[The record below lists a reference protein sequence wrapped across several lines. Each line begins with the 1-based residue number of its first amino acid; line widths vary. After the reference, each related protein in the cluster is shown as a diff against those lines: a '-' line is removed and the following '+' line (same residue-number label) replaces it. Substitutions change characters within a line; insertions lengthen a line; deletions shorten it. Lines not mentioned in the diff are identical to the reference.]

1 MAENPLIKKLRL
13 QPGMR
18 AAFIHAPEGYIA
30 GLGPLPE
37 GVAVT
42 ESLDAPSDFV
52 QLFALDSGV
61 LARDGRAA
69 IDAVEPGGLLWICY
83 PKLSSG
89 IKSDLTRDVGWSVI
103 DEAGWRGV
111 ANVAIDE
118 IWSALRFRPEESK
131 TESDAIAAQYSG
143 GKAALRPIY
152 ERIVAIVGGFGD
164 DVGLQTRKTYVAFT
178 RGKQFAAVQPSANT
192 RVDVGLKL
200 PGEPSGGRL
209 QATTNTGGGS
219 MTHKIAVASLEEVD
233 DELIAFLWAA
243 YERG

>member
-1 MAENPLIKKLRL
+1 MAENPLIRKLRL
-13 QPGMR
+13 QPDMR
-18 AAFIHAPEGYIA
+18 AAFIHAPEGYVP

-37 GVAVT
+37 GVTVT

-52 QLFALDSGV
+52 QLFALDSDV

-69 IDAVEPGGLLWICY
+69 IDAVKPDGLLWICY

-89 IKSDLTRDVGWSVI
+89 VKSDLTRDAGWGVI

-118 IWSALRFRPEESK
+118 TWSALRFRPEESK
-131 TESDAIAAQYSG
+131 TEADALAAQYAG
-143 GKAALRPIY
+143 AKAALRPIY
-152 ERIVAIVGGFGD
+152 ERIAAIVRNFGD

-178 RGKQFAAVQPSANT
+178 RGKQFAAVQPSTNT

-200 PGEPSGGRL
+200 PGETSGGRL
-209 QATTNTGGGS
+209 QSTTNTGGGS
-219 MTHKIAVASLEEVD
+219 MTHKIAVTSVEEVD
-233 DELIAFLWAA
+233 DELIAFLRAA